1 MSEFHKQSEN
11 MKALEQS
18 LNDHM
23 EICSLRRQ
31 VKRLNAKNS
40 RLKAEV
46 ERARAS
52 LYFVTAV
59 PVEHYERVVK
69 AGDAMEVSLQ
79 ANFNGAPYEPLV
91 VIEVIRRWRNAKQGK
106 PSA

>member
-1 MSEFHKQSEN
+1 MSEDHPQTEN

-23 EICSLRRQ
+23 EICRL
-31 VKRLNAKNS
+31 KRKAKRFKAENA

-46 ERARAS
+46 ER
-52 LYFVTAV
+52 LC
-59 PVEHYERVVK
+59 K

-79 ANFNGAPYEPLV
+79 ANFNGCPYEPIV
-91 VIEVIRRWRNAKQGK
+91 IIEVIRRWRNATEGK
-106 PSA
+106 NTK

>member
-46 ERARAS
+46 ERLDHQVRYWRIEAEVDNARWLRCLEDLEKLRKDS
-52 LYFVTAV
+52 Q
-59 PVEHYERVVK
+59 P
-69 AGDAMEVSLQ
+69 
-79 ANFNGAPYEPLV
+79 
-91 VIEVIRRWRNAKQGK
+91 
-106 PSA
+106 

>member
-1 MSEFHKQSEN
+1 MSKFHKQSEN

-59 PVEHYERVVK
+59 PVEQYERVVK
-69 AGDAMEVSLQ
+69 AGDAMAKVIDDDYLDTLQ
-79 ANFNGAPYEPLV
+79 V
-91 VIEVIRRWRNAKQGK
+91 WIDWNAATEGK
-106 PSA
+106 PSV